1 MVYNA
6 ATAVFVRSEK
16 GKPCLVYNGYIYLV
30 DRQTETSTTWRC
42 EMKNEH
48 CKGRLRQ
55 VDNDFLD
62 VKLHVLDSPH
72 GHNHAANHARAERR
86 IVQSSMYEQASTPG
100 LSARTVWN
108 TAAATTTAV
117 GILHIPSISSFSRSI
132 SRKRKINNLP
142 YPTPQKLADINVSCL
157 LKE

>member
-1 MVYNA
+1 MN
-6 ATAVFVRSEK
+6 
-16 GKPCLVYNGYIYLV
+16 
-30 DRQTETSTTWRC
+30 
-42 EMKNEH
+42 NEH
-48 CKGRLRQ
+48 YKRRLRL

-62 VKLHVLDSPH
+62 VKLHALVSPH
-72 GHNHAANHARAERR
+72 GHNHAANHARAEGR

-117 GILHIPSISSFSRSI
+117 DILHIPSISSFSRSM

-142 YPTPQKLADINVSCL
+142 YPTPQQLADIM
-157 LKE
+157 